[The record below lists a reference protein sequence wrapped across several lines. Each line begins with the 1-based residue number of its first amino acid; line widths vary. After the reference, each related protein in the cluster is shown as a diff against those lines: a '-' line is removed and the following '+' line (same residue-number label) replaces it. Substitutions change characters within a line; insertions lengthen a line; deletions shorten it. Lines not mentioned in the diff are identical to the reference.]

1 MAVGF
6 FKKSIRSQNV
16 GKKNFIRA
24 ILGLVGPILACV
36 ASSEAATISIPNT
49 QVQTGTA
56 TIQVPIQV
64 NPADGIAGF
73 QFGLVFDPTVLQAT
87 GWSKGSLTFG
97 DFWNPVAN
105 LNLPGQVMIGAYGFN
120 AGPPP
125 EIKSLAAGAGSLVEI
140 VFKVLGGVG
149 GYTYV
154 SLTGCKLADGSGSEI
169 ASTCQAGLISIVQ
182 DDGPRELY
190 LPLIF
195 NNY

>member
-1 MAVGF
+1 MKRKFLWSGIA
-6 FKKSIRSQNV
+6 
-16 GKKNFIRA
+16 
-24 ILGLVGPILACV
+24 LVVLFLFAWV
-36 ASSEAATISIPNT
+36 SSSGAATVSIPNT
-49 QVQTGTA
+49 QVKMGTA

-64 NPADGIAGF
+64 NQANGIAGV

-87 GWSKGSLTFG
+87 GWAKGGLTSG
-97 DFWNPVAN
+97 DFWNPVGN

-125 EIKSLAAGAGSLVEI
+125 EIKSLAAGTGSLVEI
-140 VFKVLGGVG
+140 IFKVLGGAG

-154 SLTGCKLADGSGSEI
+154 SLTGCKLVDTAGAEI
-169 ASTCQAGLISIVQ
+169 ASTCQAGLVSIVK
-182 DDGPRELY
+182 DEGPRELF

>member
-1 MAVGF
+1 MKRKFLWSGIA
-6 FKKSIRSQNV
+6 
-16 GKKNFIRA
+16 
-24 ILGLVGPILACV
+24 LVVLFLFAGI
-36 ASSEAATISIPNT
+36 SSSMAATVSIPNT
-49 QVQTGTA
+49 QAQTGTA

-73 QFGLVFDPTVLQAT
+73 QFALVFDPTVLQAT
-87 GWSKGSLTFG
+87 GWAKGGLTSG
-97 DFWNPVAN
+97 NFWNPVAN
-105 LNLPGQVMIGAYGFN
+105 LNLSGQVMIGAYGFN

-125 EIKSLAAGAGSLVEI
+125 EIKSLAAGTGSLVEI
-140 VFKVLGGVG
+140 IFKVLGGVG

-154 SLTGCKLADGSGSEI
+154 SLTGCKLADGAGTEI
-169 ASTCQAGLISIVQ
+169 TSTCQAGLVSIVK

>member
-1 MAVGF
+1 MKRKFLGSGIAVVVLF
-6 FKKSIRSQNV
+6 LFAWI
-16 GKKNFIRA
+16 
-24 ILGLVGPILACV
+24 
-36 ASSEAATISIPNT
+36 SSSGAATVSMPNT
-49 QVQTGTA
+49 TVQTSTA

-64 NPADGIAGF
+64 NQADGIAGF

-87 GWSKGSLTFG
+87 GWSKGSLTSG
-97 DFWNPVAN
+97 NFWNPVAN

-125 EIKSLAAGAGSLVEI
+125 EIKSLATGTGSLVEI
-140 VFKVLGGVG
+140 IFKVLGGAG

-154 SLTGCKLADGSGSEI
+154 SLTGCKLADSAGAEI
-169 ASTCQAGLISIVQ
+169 PSTCQAGLVSIVQ